1 MMKAI
6 HIDKFGGPE
15 NLVIKSIPI
24 PTPAPG
30 ELLIKIKAFGLNHAE
45 THMRRGEWAESVPI
59 SGIECVGIVISCPG
73 NEFPPNT
80 KVAALMGGM
89 GRTRPGSYAEYTVAA
104 VENVVALTTDVEWE
118 VLGALPESYATAW
131 TCLFRNLEVKR
142 GQTVLI
148 RGGTSGFGV
157 AAVNLAVSAGVNVI
171 ATTRSK
177 SRFDKLLALG
187 VKKVE
192 LEGEG
197 LSARLAETGSVD
209 AVLDLVGNSTVL
221 DSLKIVKRGGRV
233 CIAGFLGGLAPIREF
248 NPLAEMASGVHLS
261 FFGSF
266 VFGTEGF
273 PVSDVPLQEI
283 VDDVKAGKF
292 NAKPARV
299 FKFDEIVEAHRV
311 MDANEANGKL
321 VVVV

>member
-1 MMKAI
+1 
-6 HIDKFGGPE
+6 
-15 NLVIKSIPI
+15 
-24 PTPAPG
+24 
-30 ELLIKIKAFGLNHAE
+30 
-45 THMRRGEWAESVPI
+45 
-59 SGIECVGIVISCPG
+59 
-73 NEFPPNT
+73 
-80 KVAALMGGM
+80 M

-104 VENVVALTTDVEWE
+104 VENVVGLTTDVEWE
-118 VLGALPESYATAW
+118 VLGALPESYVTAW

-142 GQTVLI
+142 GQTVVI

-177 SRFDKLLALG
+177 GRFDKLLALG
-187 VKKVE
+187 VTRVE
-192 LEGEG
+192 IEGEG

-233 CIAGFLGGLAPIREF
+233 CIAGFLGGLAPIRDF

-266 VFGTEGF
+266 VFGTQGF

-283 VDDVKAGKF
+283 VDDVAAGKF
-292 NAKPARV
+292 SAKPARV

>member
-15 NLVIKSIPI
+15 SLVIKSVPI
-24 PTPAPG
+24 PTPHRG
-30 ELLIKIKAFGLNHAE
+30 EVLIQIKAFGLNHAE

-59 SGIECVGIVISCPG
+59 SGIECVGLVTSCPG
-73 NEFPPNT
+73 GEFPVGS
-80 KVAALMGGM
+80 KVAALMGGL
-89 GRTRPGSYAEYTVAA
+89 GRTRSGSYAEYTVAT
-104 VENVVALTTDVEWE
+104 VENVVGLKTELGWE
-118 VLGALPESYATAW
+118 VLGGLPESYATAW

-142 GQTVLI
+142 GQRLVI

-157 AAVNLAVSAGVNVI
+157 AAVNLAVAAGVKVI

-177 SRFDKLLALG
+177 ARFDKLLALG
-187 VKKVE
+187 VEKVE
-192 LEGEG
+192 IEGEN
-197 LSARLAETGSVD
+197 LSGRLAESGCVD
-209 AVLDLVGNSTVL
+209 AVLDLVGNSVVL
-221 DSLKIVKRGGRV
+221 DSLKLVKRGGRV

-266 VFGTEGF
+266 VFGAEGF

-283 VDDVKAGKF
+283 VDDVAAGKF
-292 NAKPARV
+292 SAKPARV